1 MGELIEKVIGFFQDK
16 AVSLSRKMTI
26 LLFVCVTVLLVDN
39 YCGFS
44 YYFVQSYKLDYI
56 TSLENARLKYAK
68 DEVVSHELDRMMVN
82 AINRWTIFN
91 AVSDIFQK
99 TFSTTSEA
107 REQKLAEEL
116 AKDKNK
122 QAVKEIKTK
131 DEVPDGLFSQLFPV
145 TERSPFWHTVCTC
158 FNLVIILLVCLFYLV
173 FSPFIHDSNK
183 KDALLGMCFVI
194 PFLIG
199 AIFFIQWI
207 LSFIPDIDGR
217 PRINYIIYV
226 LLNVLVLV
234 LVVKKNAKN

>member
-1 MGELIEKVIGFFQDK
+1 MAELIEKIIGFFQDK

-44 YYFVQSYKLDYI
+44 YFFVQSYKLNYI
-56 TSLENARLKYAK
+56 TSLEDARQKYAK

-82 AINRWTIFN
+82 AINRWTIFS
-91 AVSDIFQK
+91 AVSDIFQN
-99 TFSTTSEA
+99 TSSTTSVA

-122 QAVKEIKTK
+122 KAVKEIKTK
-131 DEVPDGLFSQLFPV
+131 DEIPDGFFSQLFPV
-145 TERSPFWHTVCTC
+145 AERSPFWHTVCTC
-158 FNLVIILLVCLFYLV
+158 LNLVFILLICIIYLI
-173 FSPFIHDSNK
+173 FSPFTHDSNK
-183 KDALLGMCFVI
+183 KNALLGMCFVI
-194 PFLIG
+194 PFLIVV
-199 AIFFIQWI
+199 IFFIQWI

-226 LLNVLVLV
+226 LLNVLILV
-234 LVVKKNAKN
+234 LVVNKNVKN